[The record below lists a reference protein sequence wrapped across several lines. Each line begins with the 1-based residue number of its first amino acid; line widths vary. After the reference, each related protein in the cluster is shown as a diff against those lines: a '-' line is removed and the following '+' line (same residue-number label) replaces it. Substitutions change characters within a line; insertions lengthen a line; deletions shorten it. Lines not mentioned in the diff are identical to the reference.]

1 MEFFGMKEIKDTPTK
16 NRPNYAFI
24 SQQEYKNYNKYY
36 NNETLD
42 KFLEEYVTGDD
53 NTNQLPPTGTESESN
68 VNEQPLQG
76 DGRGKV
82 RMYSRNILQYFLRL
96 EDYRDAVREG
106 DGKRMAQIHKDF
118 LLYFKTDS
126 SFNAYSL
133 EMMVNVAQNEIL
145 LSEREAE
152 RAI

>member
-1 MEFFGMKEIKDTPTK
+1 MEFFGMKEMKDTPTK

-24 SQQEYKNYNKYY
+24 SQQEYKNKYY
-36 NNETLD
+36 NETLS

-53 NTNQLPPTGTESESN
+53 ETNQLSPTGTESVSN

-76 DGRGKV
+76 DGRDKV
-82 RMYSRNILQYFLRL
+82 RMYSRNILQYFLTL

-133 EMMVNVAQNEIL
+133 EMIVNVAQNEIQ
-145 LSEREAE
+145 SSF
-152 RAI
+152 